1 MNIHQKFVEIYC
13 ATTILVIGQY
23 FENPFSEENEI
34 EGFKRP
40 LNSFESS
47 DDEEIEENFES
58 KLLKK
63 RKFSF

>member
-1 MNIHQKFVEIYC
+1 LKNSELINIHQKFVEIYC

-23 FENPFSEENEI
+23 FENPFNRENEI

-47 DDEEIEENFES
+47 DDE
-58 KLLKK
+58 
-63 RKFSF
+63 